1 MDKEV
6 RTDGSH
12 AGSASNRSLGKLV
25 LLSHYNSYPSARIH
39 HFCTSQW
46 YLLVMEQ
53 LQRLGFLDHAEA
65 WFVSDVAME
74 FVQHGVTV
82 RCFESFDAM
91 AEASEPTDVL
101 WVRGKCKAYVD
112 VMNRMPA
119 RLRVYYPASKRF
131 ITSDWNHFDV
141 LLVDDARQVGPV
153 SRLGAATAVHR
164 VIKTAD
170 PEIFRPLDGVEKLY
184 DLCMIGGMQ
193 LTRKNYGALVQ
204 TLKSDPSLTAV
215 VIGKQ
220 VPNTVEQ
227 LKATGAAIRFIDFCG
242 REELNRVMN
251 QSRIGFVPSV
261 MDAAPRVILEFMSA
275 GVPVLLNS
283 AILGGRDYITPE
295 TGVLAAEAE
304 FAKVARRICDSE
316 VKLNVRK
323 GFEHNFRP
331 EKAAEH
337 LGTILSQ
344 AMQRSERSRPMPPP
358 GMLRRLIAKPIMLR
372 RKLARCWEEI
382 EAGSQA

>member
-6 RTDGSH
+6 RSDCSH
-12 AGSASNRSLGKLV
+12 TGPAPGRLLGKLV
-25 LLSHYNSYPSARIH
+25 LLSYYNSYPSARIH

-46 YLLVMEQ
+46 YLLVIEQ
-53 LQRLGFLDHAEA
+53 LQKLGFLDRAEA
-65 WFVSDVAME
+65 WFVSDVAMQ

-91 AEASEPTDVL
+91 AKACEPTDVL

-112 VMNRMPA
+112 VLNRMPA

-131 ITSDWNHFDV
+131 LTSDWNHFDV

-153 SRLGAATAVHR
+153 SRLGAAKSVSR

-170 PEIFRPLDGVEKLY
+170 PAIFRPLDGIEKLY

-193 LTRKNYGALVQ
+193 LTRKNHGSLIRALRA
-204 TLKSDPSLTAV
+204 DPSLTAV

-220 VPNTVEQ
+220 VPEIADQ
-227 LKATGAAIRFIDFCG
+227 LRATGASIRFIDFCG

-251 QSRIGFVPSV
+251 QSRIGFVPSL

-283 AILGGRDYITPE
+283 GILGGRDYVTPE
-295 TGVLAAEAE
+295 TGVLAAEHE
-304 FAKVARRICDSE
+304 FAAVARKIRDGQL
-316 VKLNVRK
+316 KLDARK
-323 GFEHNFRP
+323 GFETNFRP
-331 EKAAEH
+331 EKAAEY
-337 LGTILSQ
+337 LNTVFASALR
-344 AMQRSERSRPMPPP
+344 RSGRTRPEPPP
-358 GMLRRLIAKPIMLR
+358 GALRRLIAKPLLLR
-372 RKLARCWEEI
+372 RQLAQCWKEI
-382 EAGSQA
+382 EAGTQA

>member
-6 RTDGSH
+6 RSHSSH
-12 AGSASNRSLGKLV
+12 AGSASVRSLGKLV
-25 LLSHYNSYPSARIH
+25 LLSYYNSYPSSRIH

-53 LQRLGFLDHAEA
+53 LQKFGNLDHAEA
-65 WFVSDVAME
+65 WFVSDVAMQ

-91 AEASEPTDVL
+91 ADASEPTDVL

-112 VMNRMPA
+112 VLNRMPA

-131 ITSDWNHFDV
+131 LTSDWNHFDV

-153 SRLGAATAVHR
+153 SRLGAAESVSR

-170 PEIFRPLDGVEKLY
+170 PAIFRPLDGVEKLY

-204 TLKSDPSLTAV
+204 MLKTEPSLSAV

-220 VPNTVEQ
+220 VPETVEH
-227 LKATGAAIRFIDFCG
+227 LKATGAAIRFVDFFG
-242 REELNRVMN
+242 REDLNRIMN

-295 TGVLAAEAE
+295 TGVLAPEHE
-304 FAKVARRICDSE
+304 FAAVARRIRDGQ
-316 VKLNVRK
+316 VTLNARK
-323 GFEHNFRP
+323 GFEENFRP

-337 LGTILSQ
+337 LGIILSD
-344 AMQRSERSRPMPPP
+344 AMQLSGRSRPTPPP
-358 GMLRRLIAKPIMLR
+358 GAFRRLIAKPIMLR
-372 RKLARCWEEI
+372 RRLARCWKEI
-382 EAGSQA
+382 EAGSRL

>member
-6 RTDGSH
+6 RPHRHD
-12 AGSASNRSLGKLV
+12 AGPASDRSLGKLV
-25 LLSHYNSYPSARIH
+25 LLSYYNSYPSARIR

-53 LQRLGFLDHAEA
+53 LQKLGFLDHAEA
-65 WFVSDVAME
+65 WFVSDAAME

-91 AEASEPTDVL
+91 ASASEPTDVL

-112 VMNRMPA
+112 VLNRMPA

-131 ITSDWNHFDV
+131 LTSDWNHFDV

-153 SRLGAATAVHR
+153 SRLGAARSVHR

-204 TLKSDPSLTAV
+204 VLKTDPSLSAV

-220 VPNTVEQ
+220 VVDIVEQ
-227 LKATGAAIRFIDFCG
+227 LKATGAVIRFIDFCG
-242 REELNRVMN
+242 REDLNRVMN
-251 QSRIGFVPSV
+251 QSRIGFVPSL

-283 AILGGRDYITPE
+283 AILGGRDYITPK
-295 TGVLAAEAE
+295 TGVLAAEHE
-304 FAKVARRICDSE
+304 FAAAARRIRDDHL
-316 VKLNVRK
+316 KLNARK
-323 GFEHNFRP
+323 GFEENFRP

-344 AMQRSERSRPMPPP
+344 AMQHSGRSRPMAPP
-358 GMLRRLIAKPIMLR
+358 GIFRRLTARPIMLS
-372 RKLARCWEEI
+372 RKLARCWKEI
-382 EAGSQA
+382 EGSSV

>member
-6 RTDGSH
+6 RPDWSH
-12 AGSASNRSLGKLV
+12 SRQASGRSLGKLV
-25 LLSHYNSYPSARIH
+25 LLSYYNSYPSERIH

-53 LQRLGFLDHAEA
+53 LQRLGYLDRAEA

-91 AEASEPTDVL
+91 AAASEATDVL

-112 VMNRMPA
+112 VLNRMPA

-131 ITSDWNHFDV
+131 LTSDWNHFDV

-153 SRLGAATAVHR
+153 SRLGAAKSVAR

-170 PEIFRPLDGVEKLY
+170 PSIFRPLDGVEQLY

-193 LTRKNYGALVQ
+193 LTRKNYGALTR
-204 TLKSDPSLTAV
+204 TLRDDPSLTAV

-220 VPNTVEQ
+220 VPEVADQ
-227 LKATGAAIRFIDFCG
+227 LRATGAAIRFIDFCG

-251 QSRIGFVPSV
+251 QSRIGFVPSL
-261 MDAAPRVILEFMSA
+261 MDAAPRVILEYMSA

-283 AILGGRDYITPE
+283 GILGGRDYITAE
-295 TGVLAAEAE
+295 TGVLAAERE
-304 FAKVARRICDSE
+304 FAAVARGIRDGHWKFDARS
-316 VKLNVRK
+316 
-323 GFEHNFRP
+323 GFEANFRP

-337 LGTILSQ
+337 LNAVFTDALARCGRTR
-344 AMQRSERSRPMPPP
+344 AEPPP
-358 GMLRRLIAKPIMLR
+358 GVLRRLVAKPILLR
-372 RKLARCWEEI
+372 QRLARCWKEI
-382 EAGSQA
+382 EAGTR